1 MGKKGKGKK
10 KSKKDSEP
18 TEPPHDPGWERVSPQ
33 FRVLA
38 RELATSRANG
48 LDVPAQSPSLTHST
62 LPTPTLSRARTF
74 PSLQAV
80 EQGRWDRPI
89 DALPDPNAWPTWGAL
104 RERII
109 LSCMT
114 IQVTWSP
121 SVSDAFASE
130 MVKLAPP
137 ELAKLYFRGSTSL
150 TKFVLSPLQ
159 ACPLL
164 KEIDLSLS
172 PKLEFV
178 LIQSESVEK
187 ILLSRCGVKKLLL
200 HCKNLSTL
208 NIEGCTSIET
218 IMIWSDD
225 LHTLDLTA
233 CSQLSTCKIHCP
245 NLKERKIPELKAKT
259 VKIPDHP
266 PISKMLAAEIE
277 INAELQK
284 QKEKSSSENGQFEI
298 PIVLRC

>member
-1 MGKKGKGKK
+1 M
-10 KSKKDSEP
+10 
-18 TEPPHDPGWERVSPQ
+18 
-33 FRVLA
+33 
-38 RELATSRANG
+38 
-48 LDVPAQSPSLTHST
+48 
-62 LPTPTLSRARTF
+62 
-74 PSLQAV
+74 
-80 EQGRWDRPI
+80 
-89 DALPDPNAWPTWGAL
+89 
-104 RERII
+104 
-109 LSCMT
+109 
-114 IQVTWSP
+114 
-121 SVSDAFASE
+121 
-130 MVKLAPP
+130 
-137 ELAKLYFRGSTSL
+137 
-150 TKFVLSPLQ
+150 
-159 ACPLL
+159 
-164 KEIDLSLS
+164 
-172 PKLEFV
+172 
-178 LIQSESVEK
+178 
-187 ILLSRCGVKKLLL
+187 LSRCGVKKLLL

>member
-1 MGKKGKGKK
+1 ML
-10 KSKKDSEP
+10 
-18 TEPPHDPGWERVSPQ
+18 
-33 FRVLA
+33 VLSFSIA
-38 RELATSRANG
+38 
-48 LDVPAQSPSLTHST
+48 
-62 LPTPTLSRARTF
+62 
-74 PSLQAV
+74 QAV

-114 IQVTWSP
+114 IHVTWSP

-137 ELAKLYFRGSTSL
+137 ELAKLSFRGSSNL
-150 TKFVLSPLQ
+150 TKFVLSPLT

-164 KEIDLSLS
+164 KEIDLALS
-172 PKLEFV
+172 PKLESV

-187 ILLSRCGVKKLLL
+187 VILSRCGVKKLLL
-200 HCKNLSTL
+200 HCKNLTTL

-218 IMIWSDD
+218 IMIWSDE
-225 LHTLDLTA
+225 LVSLDLTA
-233 CSQLSTCKIHCP
+233 CTQLSTCKVHCP
-245 NLKERKIPELKAKT
+245 NLQDRKIPELRAKP

-266 PISKMLAAEIE
+266 PINKMLAVEIE
-277 INAELQK
+277 FNAEQQK
-284 QKEKSSSENGQFEI
+284 QQEKSSSDYAQFEI

>member
-1 MGKKGKGKK
+1 MTAANSSYCG
-10 KSKKDSEP
+10 DC
-18 TEPPHDPGWERVSPQ
+18 R
-33 FRVLA
+33 LA
-38 RELATSRANG
+38 Q
-48 LDVPAQSPSLTHST
+48 LD
-62 LPTPTLSRARTF
+62 
-74 PSLQAV
+74 
-80 EQGRWDRPI
+80 
-89 DALPDPNAWPTWGAL
+89 
-104 RERII
+104 
-109 LSCMT
+109 
-114 IQVTWSP
+114 
-121 SVSDAFASE
+121 
-130 MVKLAPP
+130 
-137 ELAKLYFRGSTSL
+137 
-150 TKFVLSPLQ
+150 
-159 ACPLL
+159 
-164 KEIDLSLS
+164 
-172 PKLEFV
+172 
-178 LIQSESVEK
+178 
-187 ILLSRCGVKKLLL
+187 CGVVKTHCAIL

-259 VKIPDHP
+259 VKISDYP

>member
-1 MGKKGKGKK
+1 ML
-10 KSKKDSEP
+10 
-18 TEPPHDPGWERVSPQ
+18 
-33 FRVLA
+33 VLSFSIA
-38 RELATSRANG
+38 
-48 LDVPAQSPSLTHST
+48 
-62 LPTPTLSRARTF
+62 
-74 PSLQAV
+74 QAV

-114 IQVTWSP
+114 IHVTWSP

-137 ELAKLYFRGSTSL
+137 ELAKLSFRGSSNL
-150 TKFVLSPLQ
+150 TKFVLSPLT

-164 KEIDLSLS
+164 KEIDLALS
-172 PKLEFV
+172 PKLESV

-187 ILLSRCGVKKLLL
+187 VILSRCGVKKLLL
-200 HCKNLSTL
+200 HCKNLTTL

-218 IMIWSDD
+218 IMIWSDE
-225 LHTLDLTA
+225 LVSLDLTA
-233 CSQLSTCKIHCP
+233 CTQLSTCKVHCP
-245 NLKERKIPELKAKT
+245 NLQDRKIPELRAKP

-266 PISKMLAAEIE
+266 PINKMLAAEIE
-277 INAELQK
+277 FNAEQ
-284 QKEKSSSENGQFEI
+284 QEKSSSDYAQFEI